1 MSSSDSDGVNGPVQK
16 PRAEVTVEA
25 EGRLTV
31 GVRLPLPASARPRL
45 LLQLRPKKGKPEGTG
60 HYVELESAGPDQW
73 RAVLEAAPALEEGH
87 WDAYVVGA
95 PGEERTPL
103 LPGLRDL
110 RALVSGGGDG
120 RATPVAVR
128 IPYATKDGRLAV
140 RAWWRAMHAEAGR
153 IVLADGS
160 MAVTARL
167 FGARLGE
174 GATAT
179 VHRRG
184 QGSVVRQIAL
194 RAEGGQEF
202 SFTVDYKELVA
213 EGGGP
218 GAGEAP
224 VFWDVY
230 VRPATGAP
238 RIRVGR
244 LLDDIAERKAV
255 FVYPAALLDG
265 VSARPYYTVDND
277 LSVEVA
283 PRRTG

>member
-1 MSSSDSDGVNGPVQK
+1 M
-16 PRAEVTVEA
+16 EA

-31 GVRLPLPASARPRL
+31 SVLLSLPASARPGL
-45 LLQLRPKKGKPEGTG
+45 LLQPRPKKGKPEGAAR
-60 HYVELESAGPDQW
+60 YVELEPAGQDRW
-73 RAVLEAAPALEEGH
+73 RAVVEAAPALEEGH
-87 WDAYVVGA
+87 WDAYVMGV

-103 LPGLRDL
+103 TPGLRDL
-110 RALVSGGGDG
+110 RALVSGGRDD

-140 RAWWRAMHAEAGR
+140 RTWWRAMHAEAGP
-153 IVLADGS
+153 IVLTDDS
-160 MAVTARL
+160 MTVTARL

-174 GATAT
+174 DATAT
-179 VHRRG
+179 LRRRG
-184 QGSVVRQIAL
+184 QGSAVRQVAL
-194 RAEGGQEF
+194 RAEDGQDF
-202 SFTVDYKELVA
+202 SFTVDYADLVA
-213 EGGGP
+213 EGGGRQ
-218 GAGEAP
+218 AREAP
-224 VFWDVY
+224 EFWDVY
-230 VRPATGAP
+230 VHPAAGAP

-265 VSARPYYTVDND
+265 VSVRPYYTVDND